1 VTHPGGG
8 SVVYGKDNRIREVTT
23 KSGAVARVAPSG
35 RLSVIHAKDTTITYG
50 AHGRRQIETM
60 RPGGGRVV
68 TVGHHYGYVEHPYNR
83 NGHVY
88 VSRTYV
94 VNGHTYARAYSRSY
108 YHGAYYYH
116 YVPAYYYGPRF
127 YGWAYYPW
135 AAPVYWG
142 WGWGAAPWYAYYGYY
157 FAPAPY
163 YVDASLWLADYLLA
177 QSLQAAYAANVQGSP
192 PNQGASQSASE
203 SAQISNEMKQAIAE
217 EVKAQLAA
225 ERDAAAA
232 SQPTSGV
239 AQPTSSQEEV
249 APDALDP
256 RQRTFL
262 VVTSLEEPAGDGNE
276 CTLTAGDVLTRID
289 DTADSD
295 QNVKVLVSSSKN
307 KDCRPG
313 SQVKVALQDLQEMHN
328 HFREQVDQG
337 LQMLAQNQGSKGLPP
352 AQDATARPSA
362 DGQAVPDLNASD
374 DLQRQLQEAKV
385 AETEVQQA
393 TKQGS

>member
-1 VTHPGGG
+1 
-8 SVVYGKDNRIREVTT
+8 
-23 KSGAVARVAPSG
+23 
-35 RLSVIHAKDTTITYG
+35 
-50 AHGRRQIETM
+50 
-60 RPGGGRVV
+60 
-68 TVGHHYGYVEHPYNR
+68 
-83 NGHVY
+83 
-88 VSRTYV
+88 
-94 VNGHTYARAYSRSY
+94 
-108 YHGAYYYH
+108 
-116 YVPAYYYGPRF
+116 
-127 YGWAYYPW
+127 
-135 AAPVYWG
+135 
-142 WGWGAAPWYAYYGYY
+142 
-157 FAPAPY
+157 
-163 YVDASLWLADYLLA
+163 
-177 QSLQAAYAANVQGSP
+177 
-192 PNQGASQSASE
+192 
-203 SAQISNEMKQAIAE
+203 
-217 EVKAQLAA
+217 
-225 ERDAAAA
+225 
-232 SQPTSGV
+232 
-239 AQPTSSQEEV
+239 
-249 APDALDP
+249 
-256 RQRTFL
+256 